1 MSLNDEI
8 LVIVPARGGSKR
20 IKKKNIKKI
29 FGKPMIIWT
38 LSTLFKLIEKKRILV
53 STDDEEISKTVSD
66 FGLNI
71 DYKRPKSLAGDYVS
85 TIAVAQHALDWYEKK
100 FKKVK
105 YALIIYP
112 TAILMESED
121 LISAIQVMV
130 DTKNCSVVFSA
141 AKYPHP
147 IERAFKK
154 DKINNIRMLGKE
166 NANNRT
172 QDFKP
177 AFYDVGQFYLCKS
190 DIVRVGGNLLR
201 NDSKFILIPRK
212 RAIDIDNFEDLDLAK
227 VILKNTIIKND
238 KQT

>member
-1 MSLNDEI
+1 
-8 LVIVPARGGSKR
+8 
-20 IKKKNIKKI
+20 
-29 FGKPMIIWT
+29 
-38 LSTLFKLIEKKRILV
+38 
-53 STDDEEISKTVSD
+53 
-66 FGLNI
+66 
-71 DYKRPKSLAGDYVS
+71 
-85 TIAVAQHALDWYEKK
+85 
-100 FKKVK
+100 
-105 YALIIYP
+105 
-112 TAILMESED
+112 MESED

-190 DIVRVGGNLLR
+190 EIVRVGGNLLR

-212 RAIDIDNFEDLDLAK
+212 RAVDIDNFEDLELAK

-238 KQT
+238 K